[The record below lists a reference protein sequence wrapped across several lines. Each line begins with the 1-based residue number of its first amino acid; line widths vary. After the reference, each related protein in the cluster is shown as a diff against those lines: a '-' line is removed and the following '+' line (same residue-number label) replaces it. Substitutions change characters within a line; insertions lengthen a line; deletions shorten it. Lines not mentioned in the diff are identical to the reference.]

1 MQPAN
6 NKQMK
11 RFVAS
16 SMRRALDLVRDEL
29 GPDAVILSSKKVPE
43 GVEVITAVETEMP
56 TPAMTARQEFGGH
69 FDTELDTAMSSD
81 MAWQMQAGVEQ
92 AAAHYEGR
100 LEMNQPGSAPL
111 RKGEQLAMEIERA
124 RERMLAAKREA
135 NERQSAFDRYHEPR
149 TGAERKPSKSS
160 AGVQA
165 TVFAEQ
171 EQQFAP
177 GSRRA
182 RQADLKQNYH
192 TGFDTQPDQRGFA
205 HQTPQHSA
213 QPRSR
218 EAMPSDFQQQ
228 AHYRIPEMDSLAQ
241 SGGAIKNDQENQRL
255 EQLQSELADMRM
267 ILEQQLWRMGQQQQ
281 PASAPSQINMP
292 VGFNVL
298 HDHMARL
305 GIPEDLAQRLLSEAG
320 THDKVSKTWRQ
331 CMARLAHDI
340 PVQTQD
346 MVEQGG
352 IFAFVGQTGV
362 GKTTTIAK
370 LAARYVLK
378 HGAGKV
384 ALVTTDTYR
393 VGAYDQLR
401 SLGRILNV
409 PVRAVDGENSL
420 ITVLAKLKQFPLI
433 LIDTAGFRHGDPL
446 LKDQLR
452 KLDSYPAIQKVLV
465 MACNS
470 QLQTMK
476 ASTHAYNSARPVE
489 ACVLTKLDEAASL
502 GEAISVV
509 LERQIPVAYTTDGQE
524 IPKDITQASGHK
536 LIAAAVAMLKQPSDS
551 GVLQS
556 V

>member
-1 MQPAN
+1 MQPTD

-29 GPDAVILSSKKVPE
+29 GPEAVIISSKKVPE
-43 GVEVITAVETEMP
+43 GVEVITAVEVERP
-56 TPAMTARQEFGGH
+56 TPAMIARQEFGGH
-69 FDTELDTAMSSD
+69 FDTELDTAMNSD
-81 MAWQMQAGVEQ
+81 MAWQIQAGVEQ
-92 AAAHYEGR
+92 AAADYGGRYE
-100 LEMNQPGSAPL
+100 NNKPGTGSP

-135 NERQSAFDRYHEPR
+135 RERQSALGRYDEPR
-149 TGAERKPSKSS
+149 SSMAEAHLAKTAYSVTESD
-160 AGVQA
+160 
-165 TVFAEQ
+165 
-171 EQQFAP
+171 
-177 GSRRA
+177 A
-182 RQADLKQNYH
+182 R
-192 TGFDTQPDQRGFA
+192 TQPAVPASSERRFTEPSQHMAEPYQRNEAA
-205 HQTPQHSA
+205 HDAVMGAGNSPQ
-213 QPRSR
+213 
-218 EAMPSDFQQQ
+218 
-228 AHYRIPEMDSLAQ
+228 
-241 SGGAIKNDQENQRL
+241 NDARL

-267 ILEQQLWRMGQQQQ
+267 ILEQQLWRIGQSS
-281 PASAPSQINMP
+281 PAVPSQVNMP
-292 VGFNVL
+292 VSFNVL
-298 HDHMARL
+298 QDHMARL
-305 GIPEDLAQRLLSEAG
+305 GIPEDLAQQLISDAG
-320 THDKVSKTWRQ
+320 THDKVSKTWRH
-331 CMARLAHDI
+331 CMARLAKDI
-340 PVQTQD
+340 PVQTED
-346 MVEQGG
+346 MIDAGG

-409 PVRAVDGENSL
+409 PVRAVDAENSL
-420 ITVLAKLKQFPLI
+420 ITVLARLKSFPLV

-465 MACNS
+465 LACNS

-476 ASTHAYNSARPVE
+476 ASTHAYNSARMVK

-502 GEAISVV
+502 GEAISVI

-524 IPKDITQASGHK
+524 IPKDIAHASGHK
-536 LIAAAVAMLKQPSDS
+536 IVAAAVAMLKQPGDA
-551 GVLQS
+551 GALQS